1 MTSVAPPAALDLSAL
16 AQKAQPL
23 SGRAWLTDF
32 ARLVQDL
39 PTLADR
45 ATSALAVAWSARAEW
60 RDAVPVAAALPG
72 AHARSAEAAP
82 QLWLHLQAQA
92 DVPQVCQRC
101 LSPYP
106 QPVEVDRWFRFVAD
120 EATALAEDDA
130 SEEDVL
136 VLEPR
141 FNLHQL
147 LEDELLLALPL
158 VPMHDVCP
166 EPVRMSAG
174 DLDDAGADA
183 STAERPNP
191 FAALAAPKGQAKST

>member
-23 SGRAWLTDF
+23 SGQAWLTDF
-32 ARLVQDL
+32 ARLLQDL
-39 PTLADR
+39 PTLAER
-45 ATSALAVAWSARAEW
+45 ASSELAVAWSARAEW
-60 RDAVPVAAALPG
+60 RDAVSAAAALPG
-72 AHARSAEAAP
+72 AQARSTQAAP

-136 VLEPR
+136 VLDPR

-158 VPMHDVCP
+158 VPMHEVCP

-174 DLDDAGADA
+174 DLGDASADA
-183 STAERPNP
+183 SAAERPNP
-191 FAALAAPKGQAKST
+191 FAALAALKGAAKNA